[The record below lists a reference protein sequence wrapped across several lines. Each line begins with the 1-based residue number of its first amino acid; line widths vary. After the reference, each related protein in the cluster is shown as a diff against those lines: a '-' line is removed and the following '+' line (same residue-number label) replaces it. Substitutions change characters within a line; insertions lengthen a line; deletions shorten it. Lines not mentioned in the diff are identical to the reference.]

1 MAKETI
7 EVGLKNKS
15 GLLKCSNP
23 ATFRL
28 VREKFSTPNP
38 NYKMR
43 HLRKYVITPIGA
55 FEVGLWHE
63 IEKYVLSLGKPVD
76 IRLSDEFKKQYKPS
90 LKNIVIQPIEGF
102 TYYDYQEFSLNEM
115 LNNGRGIILSST
127 ASGKSVLIGGL
138 CKSINLAEPDARI
151 LIVVPNTSLL
161 NQIYYSFLD
170 EFKLPI
176 IERWGD
182 QNIPTF
188 EKPVLVANMQILSSD
203 INYTIEVLKN
213 YNYVIVDEVHRLGEK
228 ESFKKVKQID
238 KETGKILYKKVL
250 EHQLSKIIHNIETPN
265 KWGLTGTLPDNL
277 LSCWN
282 AIGKIGPI
290 LYEKSSYDVRK
301 QGTATQVQINVIY
314 MNHSEKVGDPMIQ
327 IINDDGTTTEIL
339 DTQPTAKYNAER
351 VFLYRSVKRN
361 DIIRKLATKLD
372 GNILILIDN
381 IEHGEILQ
389 KVLETQNKIVYFIR
403 GSVDTETRRNMTNHM
418 EKETG
423 IICIAMSQ
431 CFSTGVSVK
440 NLHHLILSYVGK
452 STVKIMQSIG
462 RLMRLHESKDL
473 ARIYDLADNTTY
485 SRDHLT
491 TRLKLYKRER
501 LDYKTKKINL

>member
-15 GLLKCSNP
+15 GILKCSNP
-23 ATFRL
+23 QTFRL

-76 IRLSDEFKKQYKPS
+76 IRLSNEFKTQYKPS
-90 LKNIVIQPIEGF
+90 LKNVAIQPIDGF

-115 LNNGRGIILSST
+115 LGNGRGIILSST

-138 CKSINLAEPDARI
+138 CKSINLAKPNARI

-213 YNYVIVDEVHRLGEK
+213 YDYVIVDEVHRVGM
-228 ESFKKVKQID
+228 
-238 KETGKILYKKVL
+238 KETYKKNKKGEKVL
-250 EHQLSKIIHNIETPN
+250 EHQLSKIIHNIQTPN

-277 LSCWN
+277 LACWN
-282 AIGKIGPI
+282 VIGKIGPI
-290 LYEKSSYDVRK
+290 LYEKSSYEVRK

-314 MNHSEKVGDPMIQ
+314 MNHSEKVGEPMIQ
-327 IINDDGTTTEIL
+327 ITNDDGTTTEIL

-351 VFLYRSVKRN
+351 VFLYRSIQRN

-389 KVLETQNKIVYFIR
+389 KVLETPNKIVYFIR

-491 TRLKLYKRER
+491 ARLKLYKREK